1 LEKAFMFSAL
11 ENKDKD
17 IVINAMAETIVKEG
31 EFIIKQGDDGDNLF
45 VIESGQLDCTK
56 YMVNLTI
63 L

>member
-1 LEKAFMFSAL
+1 MFSAL